1 MARKIAGSQGY
12 NKKIVAV
19 MWIVAGQDDGRR
31 GDYLLQANQQKWKI
45 VARGQNTWQGMGINR
60 LGIRGQ
66 GKYIDYLSVNAPK
79 VVGESEPRGPGT
91 LIHHSFR
98 SPPLLHLL
106 ITHFIGGLRLVIP
119 TGIPRLF
126 WENCR

>member
-45 VARGQNTWQGMGINR
+45 VARGQNTWQGMGI
-60 LGIRGQ
+60 
-66 GKYIDYLSVNAPK
+66 D
-79 VVGESEPRGPGT
+79 
-91 LIHHSFR
+91 
-98 SPPLLHLL
+98 
-106 ITHFIGGLRLVIP
+106 
-119 TGIPRLF
+119 
-126 WENCR
+126 